1 MRSQLQT
8 SLALLYPPRCLSC
21 GEIVDSDFG
30 LCAQC
35 WRETPFING
44 VVCEACG
51 TPLPGEADGER
62 IECDACM
69 ATPRPWHS
77 GRAALRYEGV
87 ARKLILKLKHA
98 DRTDIAKPAGMWL
111 ARAAKPLL
119 SDQTLI
125 IPVPLH
131 WSRLLGRRYNQA
143 ALLAQSLARE
153 LSLPALPDAL
163 RRVRRTQS
171 LDQRPAPERFDLLR
185 DAIAPNPKV
194 LDFIKGRPVLLVDDV
209 MTSGATLSV
218 TAEACRMAGA
228 SQIDVVVLAR
238 VAKHS

>member
-77 GRAALRYEGV
+77 GRAALCYEGV

-185 DAIAPNPKV
+185 DAIAPNPKT